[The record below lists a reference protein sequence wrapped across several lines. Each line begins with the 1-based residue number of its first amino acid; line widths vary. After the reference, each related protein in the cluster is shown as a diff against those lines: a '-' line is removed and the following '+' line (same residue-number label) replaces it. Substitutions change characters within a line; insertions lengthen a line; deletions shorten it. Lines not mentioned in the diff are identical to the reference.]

1 MIWLKA
7 IKSIHNIHN
16 IYIVLYDYHLA
27 KDLVQFYP
35 TLLSQIYKLLDELEF
50 DDILRLYQLIYL
62 WIDLLRLPY

>member
-27 KDLVQFYP
+27 KDLVQFYL

-50 DDILRLYQLIYL
+50 DDILRFYQLIYL